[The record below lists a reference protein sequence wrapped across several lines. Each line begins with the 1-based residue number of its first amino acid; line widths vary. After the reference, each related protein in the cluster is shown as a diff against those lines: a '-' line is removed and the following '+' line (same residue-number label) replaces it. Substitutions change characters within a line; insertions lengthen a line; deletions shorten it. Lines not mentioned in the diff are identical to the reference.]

1 MKKPAIITTF
11 LIGIVFFL
19 CLATPAQAVFTA
31 FANTNKAKIYSEP
44 NESAAVVEVLRL
56 GDVVKVYT
64 KSPDGQFWEVE
75 HKGNHGWIVQKHLS
89 PKDTKISKGL

>member
-1 MKKPAIITTF
+1 MKKTAFITPF
-11 LIGIVFFL
+11 LVSIVFFF
-19 CLATPAQAVFTA
+19 CLATPAQAVFSA

-56 GDVVKVYT
+56 GDVVKVHT

-75 HKGNHGWIVQKHLS
+75 HKGNHGWVAQKHLS
-89 PKDTKISKGL
+89 PKDYKN